1 MPKHKGIQLNETNE
15 NGQILDIKID
25 VKRDAQGKIIQGM
38 LIGNVLEQNKAL
50 ILITHQGENKFNPD
64 LGVGIEDL
72 LLSEDYLEF
81 RHRIREHFA
90 KDGLKITRLDLYPNK
105 PIQIDAEY

>member
-1 MPKHKGIQLNETNE
+1 MPKHIGIQLNETNE

-38 LIGNVLEQNKAL
+38 VVGNTLEQNKAL
-50 ILITHQGENKFNPD
+50 ILMTHQGENKFNPD

-81 RHRIREHFA
+81 RHRIKEHFA
-90 KDGLKITRLDLYPNK
+90 KDGLKIKKLDLYPNK

>member
-1 MPKHKGIQLNETNE
+1 MPKDIGIQLNETEE

-25 VKRDAQGKIIQGM
+25 VQRNAEGKIVRGM
-38 LIGNVLEQNKAL
+38 VVGNTLEQNKAL

-81 RHRIREHFA
+81 RHRIKEHFA
-90 KDGLKITRLDLYPNK
+90 KDGLKITKLDLYPNK
-105 PIQIDAEY
+105 QIQIDAEY